1 MMKVMILAGGL
12 GTRLSEETIAKPK
25 PMIEI
30 GGKPMIWHIMN
41 IYSSYGFNEFVIA
54 LGYKGEAVKEYFL
67 NYNLHHSDL
76 TIDLKTGK
84 TDVKNGG
91 HKDWKIHLI
100 DTGANTM
107 TGGRIA
113 RLRDAAGKEAF
124 MLTYGDGVANVDI
137 KKLIKFHKSHGKIA
151 TVTAVRPIAR
161 FGGMVFDAK
170 NNVTKFKEKTQTAE
184 GWINGGF
191 FIFEPKIFDYLGKD
205 DSILEREPLESI
217 TRDGELMAYKHEGF
231 WQCMDTLRDRQLLEE
246 LWQSGKAPWK

>member
-1 MMKVMILAGGL
+1 MKVMILAGGL
-12 GTRLSEETIAKPK
+12 GTRLSEETVAKPK

-41 IYSSYGFNEFVIA
+41 IYSSYGFNEFVVA
-54 LGYKGEAVKEYFL
+54 LGYKGEVVKEYFL

-84 TDVKNGG
+84 ADVKNGG

-113 RLRDAAGKEAF
+113 RLRAIAGKDAF
-124 MLTYGDGVANVDI
+124 MLTYGDGVADIDI
-137 KKLIKFHKSHGKIA
+137 KKLAKFHKSHGKIA

-161 FGGMVFDAK
+161 FGGMEFDSK
-170 NNVTKFKEKTQTAE
+170 DRVTKFKEKTQTAE

-191 FIFEPKIFDYLGKD
+191 FVFEPEIFDYLGKD
-205 DSILEREPLESI
+205 DSILERDPLERLA
-217 TRDGELMAYKHEGF
+217 RDGELMAYKHEGF
-231 WQCMDTLRDRQLLEE
+231 WQCMDTVRDRQLLEE
-246 LWQSGKAPWK
+246 LWQTGKAPWKR